1 MTRGSVPEG
10 DSETVIEGVVEVL
23 EETLS
28 ESVFVSD
35 DDKLRLCEVL
45 ENPVLVCN
53 VQNEDE
59 ALRDSEG
66 VSIALVELVGD
77 VLNVPIL
84 VEDGEPKGVV
94 EALEDSDFVL
104 VSERV
109 IEALVEPLLVLEESE
124 ALKD

>member
-109 IEALVEPLLVLEESE
+109 IGALVEPLLVLEESE

>member
-1 MTRGSVPEG
+1 M
-10 DSETVIEGVVEVL
+10 
-23 EETLS
+23 
-28 ESVFVSD
+28 
-35 DDKLRLCEVL
+35 L